1 MLEQFAPIEVS
12 IADYESL
19 ALGSKNESVRLG
31 ALNKRAEQ
39 QRQHFELRREYGIV
53 PAPDEMW
60 SATEFIQL
68 ALELLAKAD
77 LAPRIGPGSRQL
89 ARTCR
94 HTRTTGRCEQLDRR
108 RLEPAR

>member
-1 MLEQFAPIEVS
+1 VLEQFASIEVS

-53 PAPDEMW
+53 PAPDD
-60 SATEFIQL
+60 SHSILGGQ
-68 ALELLAKAD
+68 
-77 LAPRIGPGSRQL
+77 RSHPG
-89 ARTCR
+89 
-94 HTRTTGRCEQLDRR
+94 GRRFESG
-108 RLEPAR
+108 

>member
-77 LAPRIGPGSRQL
+77 LSATDRARL
-89 ARTCR
+89 EAARTNLQAHAYHWAVR
-94 HTRTTGRCEQLDRR
+94 A
-108 RLEPAR
+108 ARPKAA